1 VHPIDRVRR
10 DLGLPTSG
18 SVPSVAPAPKTLVA
32 SATLPSRR
40 HELRDILDRSVRSDD
55 VPIELGSLSWMSWL
69 ALGLAVVVAAAHRP
83 AMQWV
88 LALPAPIAEFLR
100 TCATFRGV
108 DRWGP
113 WAALATAV
121 GLAGCAAVTRGFRQA
136 PFRVIVA
143 IGLLDVSAAV
153 LAVPLALSAAAGLL
167 AVAVIALITVA
178 VMAFGLMLLFG
189 ASGD

>member
-1 VHPIDRVRR
+1 MHPIDRVRR

-18 SVPSVAPAPKTLVA
+18 SVPPVDPAPKTLVT
-32 SATLPSRR
+32 SATIPSRR
-40 HELRDILDRSVRSDD
+40 HGLRDILDRSVRSDD

-88 LALPAPIAEFLR
+88 LALPAPIAELLR

-121 GLAGCAAVTRGFRQA
+121 GLAGCAAQA
-136 PFRVIVA
+136 PFRVTVA

-167 AVAVIALITVA
+167 ALAVIALIVIA
-178 VMAFGLMLLFG
+178 VMAFGVMLLLG

>member
-1 VHPIDRVRR
+1 MHPIDRVRR
-10 DLGLPTSG
+10 DLGLPTSTP
-18 SVPSVAPAPKTLVA
+18 VPRRAPQKFVESAAAPAH
-32 SATLPSRR
+32 R
-40 HELRDILDRSVRSDD
+40 HGLRDILDRSVRSDD

-88 LALPAPIAEFLR
+88 LALPVPVAEFLR
-100 TCATFRGV
+100 TCATFWGV

-113 WAALATAV
+113 WAALAAAA
-121 GLAGCAAVTRGFRQA
+121 GLVGCAAVTRGFQQA

-143 IGLLDVSAAV
+143 IGLLDVTAAV
-153 LAVPLALSAAAGLL
+153 LAVPLALSVAAGLL
-167 AVAVIALITVA
+167 ALA
-178 VMAFGLMLLFG
+178 VMVLIGLAVGAVGLMLLFA